1 MTAKLAYCEAEV
13 ASAAPATPHPSTNI
27 RKQSSPKFTKFEATA
42 AINGVLW
49 VTRQVVN
56 GLKAYHWFYNTPRG
70 FAGFHAII
78 SEAVSVI

>member
-42 AINGVLW
+42 AINGVL
-49 VTRQVVN
+49 
-56 GLKAYHWFYNTPRG
+56 
-70 FAGFHAII
+70 
-78 SEAVSVI
+78 